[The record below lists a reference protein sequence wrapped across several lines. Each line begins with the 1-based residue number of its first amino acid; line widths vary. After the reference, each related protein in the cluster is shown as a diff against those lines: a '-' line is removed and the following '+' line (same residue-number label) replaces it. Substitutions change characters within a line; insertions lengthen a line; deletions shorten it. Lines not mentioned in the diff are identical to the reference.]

1 MEHVQLHHRYP
12 LTLLA
17 SKDEDKCAKER
28 VRDRVRDGVSE
39 CESESESKERDAL
52 VSLGYSFVPESAAD
66 PQQLRVSRDG
76 AWASLLTRKPL
87 HSPSSLPSSLPSSA
101 VPSPSSEQ
109 YTEHCLTGAVSL
121 PNKSDFILKISDGKC
136 ELLPVTSISGLKRV
150 RGEEFSHVSDSV
162 SKSAR
167 TTLRQKHRQS
177 QGPGQAQGKRKKALT
192 APTEPDSA
200 THTPTP
206 GDDVSEPSITSDTC
220 NTDIAASDVVGE
232 N

>member
-17 SKDEDKCAKER
+17 NKDEDKDKCARER
-28 VRDRVRDGVSE
+28 VSE
-39 CESESESKERDAL
+39 CESEEREAL

-87 HSPSSLPSSLPSSA
+87 HSPSSLPSSSL
-101 VPSPSSEQ
+101 PSPSSEQ

-150 RGEEFSHVSDSV
+150 RGEEFLHVSDSV

-220 NTDIAASDVVGE
+220 STDVAASDVVGE